1 MAPFT
6 ERQIIIM
13 NNLQKLLTVLKQ
25 SDTPLSS
32 RQLSSLLSVSDRSV
46 RNYIK
51 ELRNAGE
58 QITANENGYLWIG
71 IKNDEPE
78 SPGNKSQAL
87 FAFAT
92 PEERI
97 NYIIERLI
105 LAKSGL
111 DLYDLA
117 DSIYISYSTIEKD
130 MIRVKKK
137 LALFNLSIHRQNG
150 TIDIVG
156 EEHHKRALFSHYLT
170 SNLDSTMD
178 LTLESFCKLLNIS
191 PDSLRAIVH
200 EALQTENLYASD
212 YAFKSI
218 IIHVII
224 NMTRIK
230 IRECLLEKPLYDSV
244 TIHTAE
250 YRAASRIFDQ
260 ISRLCPIQFNENE
273 LQQLAFII
281 MTKTSAINVNNV
293 IDLPRI
299 VDSALI
305 QFVNEIIKQ
314 VKTIYYID
322 LYDTDF
328 INFFTVHLSNAL
340 FRCRHNV
347 SIRTPL
353 SDEIFIQNPLIY
365 EIAVFI
371 AQEIKT
377 TFGYELNKDE
387 ITFISLHVG
396 AVLGKKMDEHPEI
409 KAVLVVNNYYNY
421 YNKHSLESITQKLS
435 GKCKIAEVTNTL
447 DDVNPAYY
455 DLIIDAT
462 NQVLPQA
469 NLRVIQTNTIITEH
483 DFKKI
488 QSVCNELL
496 AEKKRRIFHDKLISF
511 MDPQLFEKNHYEN
524 SVEDMIRYMAEKL
537 VALGIAP
544 EAFTDSVLERE
555 AVTPTSFDNKV
566 AIPHSIVCSTQ
577 KNIGF
582 VIVNEKPLRW
592 GTFDVQI
599 IMMIGVNHQQ
609 RMDFKYVYSNLLEH
623 FENSTTVEKLIHA
636 SDFHNFI
643 DILTS

>member
-1 MAPFT
+1 
-6 ERQIIIM
+6 M

-71 IKNDEPE
+71 IKNDEPD

-97 NYIIERLI
+97 NYIIEKLI

-137 LALFNLSIHRQNG
+137 LALFNLNIHRQNG

-200 EALQTENLYASD
+200 EALQAENLYASD

-224 NMTRIK
+224 NMTR
-230 IRECLLEKPLYDSV
+230 
-244 TIHTAE
+244 
-250 YRAASRIFDQ
+250 RIFDQ

-281 MTKTSAINVNNV
+281 MTKTSAININNV

-409 KAVLVVNNYYNY
+409 V
-421 YNKHSLESITQKLS
+421 HWRDGQ
-435 GKCKIAEVTNTL
+435 
-447 DDVNPAYY
+447 
-455 DLIIDAT
+455 
-462 NQVLPQA
+462 
-469 NLRVIQTNTIITEH
+469 
-483 DFKKI
+483 
-488 QSVCNELL
+488 
-496 AEKKRRIFHDKLISF
+496 
-511 MDPQLFEKNHYEN
+511 
-524 SVEDMIRYMAEKL
+524 
-537 VALGIAP
+537 
-544 EAFTDSVLERE
+544 
-555 AVTPTSFDNKV
+555 
-566 AIPHSIVCSTQ
+566 
-577 KNIGF
+577 
-582 VIVNEKPLRW
+582 
-592 GTFDVQI
+592 
-599 IMMIGVNHQQ
+599 
-609 RMDFKYVYSNLLEH
+609 
-623 FENSTTVEKLIHA
+623 
-636 SDFHNFI
+636 
-643 DILTS
+643 

>member
-1 MAPFT
+1 
-6 ERQIIIM
+6 M

-71 IKNDEPE
+71 IKNDEPD

-97 NYIIERLI
+97 NYIIEKLI

-170 SNLDSTMD
+170 SNLDSTID
-178 LTLESFCKLLNIS
+178 LTLESFCKILNIS

-230 IRECLLEKPLYDSV
+230 IRECLLEKPLYDSA

-281 MTKTSAINVNNV
+281 MTKTSAININNV

-314 VKTIYYID
+314 VKIHL
-322 LYDTDF
+322 LY
-328 INFFTVHLSNAL
+328 
-340 FRCRHNV
+340 
-347 SIRTPL
+347 
-353 SDEIFIQNPLIY
+353 
-365 EIAVFI
+365 
-371 AQEIKT
+371 
-377 TFGYELNKDE
+377 
-387 ITFISLHVG
+387 
-396 AVLGKKMDEHPEI
+396 
-409 KAVLVVNNYYNY
+409 
-421 YNKHSLESITQKLS
+421 
-435 GKCKIAEVTNTL
+435 
-447 DDVNPAYY
+447 
-455 DLIIDAT
+455 
-462 NQVLPQA
+462 
-469 NLRVIQTNTIITEH
+469 
-483 DFKKI
+483 
-488 QSVCNELL
+488 
-496 AEKKRRIFHDKLISF
+496 
-511 MDPQLFEKNHYEN
+511 
-524 SVEDMIRYMAEKL
+524 
-537 VALGIAP
+537 
-544 EAFTDSVLERE
+544 
-555 AVTPTSFDNKV
+555 
-566 AIPHSIVCSTQ
+566 
-577 KNIGF
+577 
-582 VIVNEKPLRW
+582 
-592 GTFDVQI
+592 
-599 IMMIGVNHQQ
+599 
-609 RMDFKYVYSNLLEH
+609 
-623 FENSTTVEKLIHA
+623 
-636 SDFHNFI
+636 
-643 DILTS
+643 